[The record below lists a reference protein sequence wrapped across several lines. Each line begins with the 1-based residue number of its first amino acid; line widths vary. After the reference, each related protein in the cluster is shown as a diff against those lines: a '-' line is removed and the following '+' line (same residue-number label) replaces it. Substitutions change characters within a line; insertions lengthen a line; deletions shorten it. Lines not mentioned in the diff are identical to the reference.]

1 MYSRKG
7 YMDETYEILGY
18 LGSGSGGVIYKAYH
32 KRLQKEVVLK
42 KIKRKSRDARINRNE
57 VDILK
62 NLNHMYLPQ
71 VVDFF
76 EENGEIYTAMSFI
89 PGRSLKELMEER
101 RQFSQRQLIR
111 WAMQL
116 CSALNYLHTQTPPII
131 HGDIKPANIMVTP
144 RGDVCLIDFNVSFA
158 VNGNTVLGYTE
169 GYASPEQYIIALD
182 SREGRELP
190 QYRVIDEKSETGEKK
205 VPVDVAVLF
214 DKDHHRSLKAGKME
228 KKRDQVKIKQ
238 FGKDSFSIG
247 RENVDLKYV
256 EQILDA
262 EQTTA
267 LAYCLKN
274 LLEEMERKEQDVDLC
289 VEKLWSQIK
298 KQGLASLCKGSYLSV
313 AMAQIRKQDIYACLN
328 RYRGFIG

>member
-116 CSALNYLHTQTPPII
+116 CSAIVQCIELSAYPDATDHSWRYQAGKY
-131 HGDIKPANIMVTP
+131 HGD
-144 RGDVCLIDFNVSFA
+144 S
-158 VNGNTVLGYTE
+158 
-169 GYASPEQYIIALD
+169 
-182 SREGRELP
+182 EGR
-190 QYRVIDEKSETGEKK
+190 
-205 VPVDVAVLF
+205 
-214 DKDHHRSLKAGKME
+214 
-228 KKRDQVKIKQ
+228 
-238 FGKDSFSIG
+238 
-247 RENVDLKYV
+247 
-256 EQILDA
+256 
-262 EQTTA
+262 
-267 LAYCLKN
+267 CLS
-274 LLEEMERKEQDVDLC
+274 D
-289 VEKLWSQIK
+289 
-298 KQGLASLCKGSYLSV
+298 
-313 AMAQIRKQDIYACLN
+313 
-328 RYRGFIG
+328 

>member
-101 RQFSQRQLIR
+101 TIFPKTTDPLGDAIVQCIEL
-111 WAMQL
+111 
-116 CSALNYLHTQTPPII
+116 SAYPDATDHSWRYQAGKY
-131 HGDIKPANIMVTP
+131 HGD
-144 RGDVCLIDFNVSFA
+144 S
-158 VNGNTVLGYTE
+158 
-169 GYASPEQYIIALD
+169 
-182 SREGRELP
+182 EGR
-190 QYRVIDEKSETGEKK
+190 
-205 VPVDVAVLF
+205 
-214 DKDHHRSLKAGKME
+214 
-228 KKRDQVKIKQ
+228 
-238 FGKDSFSIG
+238 
-247 RENVDLKYV
+247 
-256 EQILDA
+256 
-262 EQTTA
+262 
-267 LAYCLKN
+267 CLS
-274 LLEEMERKEQDVDLC
+274 D
-289 VEKLWSQIK
+289 
-298 KQGLASLCKGSYLSV
+298 
-313 AMAQIRKQDIYACLN
+313 
-328 RYRGFIG
+328 

>member
-101 RQFSQRQLIR
+101 DEE
-111 WAMQL
+111 
-116 CSALNYLHTQTPPII
+116 NPI
-131 HGDIKPANIMVTP
+131 
-144 RGDVCLIDFNVSFA
+144 
-158 VNGNTVLGYTE
+158 E
-169 GYASPEQYIIALD
+169 
-182 SREGRELP
+182 
-190 QYRVIDEKSETGEKK
+190 
-205 VPVDVAVLF
+205 
-214 DKDHHRSLKAGKME
+214 
-228 KKRDQVKIKQ
+228 
-238 FGKDSFSIG
+238 
-247 RENVDLKYV
+247 
-256 EQILDA
+256 
-262 EQTTA
+262 
-267 LAYCLKN
+267 
-274 LLEEMERKEQDVDLC
+274 
-289 VEKLWSQIK
+289 
-298 KQGLASLCKGSYLSV
+298 
-313 AMAQIRKQDIYACLN
+313 
-328 RYRGFIG
+328 

>member
-116 CSALNYLHTQTPPII
+116 CIELSAYPDSTDHSWRYQAGKY
-131 HGDIKPANIMVTP
+131 HGD
-144 RGDVCLIDFNVSFA
+144 S
-158 VNGNTVLGYTE
+158 
-169 GYASPEQYIIALD
+169 
-182 SREGRELP
+182 EGR
-190 QYRVIDEKSETGEKK
+190 
-205 VPVDVAVLF
+205 
-214 DKDHHRSLKAGKME
+214 
-228 KKRDQVKIKQ
+228 
-238 FGKDSFSIG
+238 
-247 RENVDLKYV
+247 
-256 EQILDA
+256 
-262 EQTTA
+262 
-267 LAYCLKN
+267 CLS
-274 LLEEMERKEQDVDLC
+274 D
-289 VEKLWSQIK
+289 
-298 KQGLASLCKGSYLSV
+298 
-313 AMAQIRKQDIYACLN
+313 
-328 RYRGFIG
+328 